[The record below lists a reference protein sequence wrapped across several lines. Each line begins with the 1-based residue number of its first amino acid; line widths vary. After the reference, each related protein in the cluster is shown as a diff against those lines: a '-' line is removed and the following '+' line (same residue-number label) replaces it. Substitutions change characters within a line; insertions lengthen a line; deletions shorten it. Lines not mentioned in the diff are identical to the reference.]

1 MALVKKST
9 LGARAKRDRE
19 ESTAAE
25 AKPASTPVPQARV
38 TRRAR
43 RPANAIE
50 GIDQAVQEL
59 ASGIA
64 EASAAASEL
73 QRAMDQIASGA
84 EEAAGAAQESQGL
97 IASLNANFRDA
108 STRAEDARRQIEIVQ
123 NAFAEV
129 GVQIEVSV
137 VAIELNAQRQ
147 LATVAVINALEQ
159 VAGEIGT
166 VGVSVAD
173 VADETSLLALNA
185 TIEAARAGD
194 AGSGFAVVA
203 DEVRALSEGSE
214 ASAGEIQQL
223 AASVVG
229 DVNRVVQQVRAASEL
244 ATREAQ
250 SGRAVVMQL
259 KEAREELAAL
269 GAGTAAIVQAS
280 AEAEAAAAEAEQGAE
295 QVASAAEEQSAATA
309 QAQQAVEQQGTSLE
323 ESQRTAEM
331 LGDLIQ
337 ALEGDGANQGAVE
350 QIAAAAE
357 ELSATVQ
364 ELSGASGEILVA
376 LEQIARGTQIQA
388 SSTMQTD
395 TAMGQIEG
403 LAELLRAR
411 ASAAAERI
419 GAIVEGVVVS
429 GAAIERVAG
438 GVEHGL
444 AELRAVLDLLA
455 ALSDTARGIDKI
467 IGKLALISVQTNMLA
482 VSGSVE
488 ATRAGE
494 AGRGFTLVA
503 GDIRKLAQD
512 SATRA
517 DHAADIVRTMQE
529 QIATVRRDLEQ
540 VIGAAEVEIG
550 RNRAFVERFRAMIED
565 LQAARGANDAI
576 LAETQD
582 ILRSVREIRS
592 GTTQIAEAADLAN
605 GAAREA
611 GAAARQQAQG
621 AELLAAA
628 IEEIAQI
635 ATALAAQAA

>member
-9 LGARAKRDRE
+9 LGARAKRPRE
-19 ESTAAE
+19 ETTAAE
-25 AKPASTPVPQARV
+25 AKPAAAPGPQARSI
-38 TRRAR
+38 RRAR
-43 RPANAIE
+43 RPATAIE
-50 GIDQAVQEL
+50 GMDQAVQEL

-73 QRAMDQIASGA
+73 QRAMDSIASGA

-108 STRAEDARRQIEIVQ
+108 STRAEGARRQIDSVQ

-147 LATVAVINALEQ
+147 LATVAVIDALEQ
-159 VAGEIGT
+159 VAAEIGT

-203 DEVRALSEGSE
+203 DEVRALSESSE
-214 ASAGEIQQL
+214 AGAGEIQQL
-223 AASVVG
+223 AANVVG
-229 DVNRVVQQVRAASEL
+229 EVNRVVQQVRAASEL

-250 SGRAVVMQL
+250 SGRAVVVQL

-337 ALEGDGANQGAVE
+337 ALQGDGANQGAVE

-388 SSTMQTD
+388 SATMQAD
-395 TAMGQIEG
+395 TSMGQIEG
-403 LAELLRAR
+403 LAELLQAR

-455 ALSDTARGIDKI
+455 VLADTARGIDKI

-576 LAETQD
+576 LAGAQD

-592 GTTQIAEAADLAN
+592 GTNQIAEAADLAN

-635 ATALAAQAA
+635 ATALAAQAG

>member
-25 AKPASTPVPQARV
+25 AKPASAPVPQARV

-229 DVNRVVQQVRAASEL
+229 EVNRVVQQVRAASEL

-250 SGRAVVMQL
+250 SGRAVVVQL

-388 SSTMQTD
+388 SSTMQAD

-403 LAELLRAR
+403 LAELLRGR

-576 LAETQD
+576 LAGTQD

>member
-9 LGARAKRDRE
+9 LGARATKRVGDE
-19 ESTAAE
+19 ATAA
-25 AKPASTPVPQARV
+25 APTAGPVSQARSP
-38 TRRAR
+38 RRAR

-64 EASAAASEL
+64 EASAAANEL
-73 QRAMDQIASGA
+73 QRAMDHIASSA

-97 IASLNANFRDA
+97 IASLNANFGDA
-108 STRAEDARRQIEIVQ
+108 SARADGARRQIENVQ

-147 LATVAVINALEQ
+147 LATVAVIDALEH
-159 VAGEIGT
+159 VAAEIGE

-173 VADETSLLALNA
+173 VSDQTSLLALNA

-203 DEVRALSEGSE
+203 DEVRALSETSE
-214 ASAGEIQQL
+214 ASAGEIQRL
-223 AASVVG
+223 AANVVG
-229 DVNRVVQQVRAASEL
+229 EVSRVAQQVRAASEL

-250 SGRAVVMQL
+250 SGRAVVIQL
-259 KEAREELAAL
+259 KAAREELLAL
-269 GAGTAAIVQAS
+269 GAGTQVIVQA
-280 AEAEAAAAEAEQGAE
+280 AADAEAAAREAEQGAE

-337 ALEGDGANQGAVE
+337 ALQGDGTNEAAVE

-388 SSTMQTD
+388 ASTMQAD

-403 LAELLRAR
+403 LAEILQTR
-411 ASAAAERI
+411 ASTAAERI
-419 GAIVEGVVVS
+419 GVIVEGVLAS
-429 GAAIERVAG
+429 GASIERVAG
-438 GVEHGL
+438 GVEQGL
-444 AELRAVLDLLA
+444 IELRAVLDLLMV
-455 ALSDTARGIDKI
+455 LSDTARGIEKI

-494 AGRGFTLVA
+494 AGRGFTTVA

-517 DHAADIVRTMQE
+517 DGAADIVRTMQD

-565 LQAARGANDAI
+565 LRAAREANDAV
-576 LAETQD
+576 LAGTQD

-592 GTTQIAEAADLAN
+592 GTNQIAEAADLAN
-605 GAAREA
+605 SAAREA

-635 ATALAAQAA
+635 ATALATQAG